1 MQIIYQGTLG
11 SAILCAK
18 AKINCNKMTRAAF
31 TDLNGKKIN
40 FLYSSNKKTDSIYVT
55 IIKEDETQ
63 SSHYQKMI
71 KKLFND
77 EIIEI
82 FEEISEE
89 WISSRLIQINDDKT
103 SQKQKQ
109 EIIYEM
115 YQEFRTRND
124 RWDDDNFSDI
134 LSYAEVGKL
143 FDYITDLK
151 EASKYLTEEIN
162 EYDKWVKAG
171 W

>member
-1 MQIIYQGTLG
+1 MEKKSISYILQI
-11 SAILCAK
+11 
-18 AKINCNKMTRAAF
+18 
-31 TDLNGKKIN
+31 
-40 FLYSSNKKTDSIYVT
+40 KKTDSIYVT

-151 EASKYLTEEIN
+151 ETSKYLTEEIN